1 MKRSKLWSGL
11 TSTSAALLVVGLI
24 GQNLAAANASY
35 INTALGTATTKVVQT
50 GEVGDT
56 TYFKSQF
63 GDFDDPDAQ
72 AAAIAAALEQNVNE
86 MREGAALLRNENNTL
101 PLTNATRISVFGHAA
116 VDPAYQANSAGNK
129 VTNGALNSIDLKTAL
144 EAQGFEVN
152 PQLWDGIAAGTATRA
167 QGEAP
172 QFGGGYSVTGTAT
185 NTEENKAFYQGLA
198 NTWANDYK
206 DAAIVVFAREGG
218 EGHDLLM
225 DDVDTDGST
234 ISSLALHKDE
244 RDLLEMVR
252 KDFDKVI
259 VLLNSPYQMEVQDI
273 IPYADSIL
281 FIGYPGHQGF
291 TGVAEILKGTVNPSG
306 HLTDTYATDSLSSP
320 AAVNSGTRTPQ
331 FANVDEINATIGE
344 DESAEYMSFQAEGI
358 YIGYRYYETR
368 YADAV
373 MGQGNATAPV
383 GALEGASSWN
393 YADEVQYPFGY
404 GLSYTTFDQKL
415 DSVDVG
421 EDEITAKVTVTN
433 TGDMAGKSVV
443 QLYAQTPYGDY
454 ERQHGVEKSAI
465 QLAGF
470 GKTQELAPGA
480 SETVTITV
488 DKYLLASYDT
498 TAHDGAGGYI
508 LSDGD
513 YYLAI
518 GEDSHDALNNVLA
531 AEGYTAANGMTAEGT
546 AAKTYSF
553 KQSFDDDKYRTGENG
568 AIVSNQFADADLNYW
583 VDGAGTYLSRSDWE
597 ATYPV
602 EQTTVEATPE
612 MMNILAGEWYE
623 KPEGAPSY
631 SEVAANFGVD
641 SGLNLAM
648 MKDVPLSDHETW
660 LKFIYQLQ
668 PEDLPNATAESFQSP
683 AVGDLSPAF
692 AVGDGCD
699 SVGGTYF
706 CSTAS
711 GSSCSVPVSTT
722 TTAFWVPV
730 VTPKRRNAKSGC
742 CKRWATTLCA
752 VPITPVPRHFWMPA
766 TGWVCWSWMNTP
778 ICGTST
784 RPNMTMRA
792 TCPTAGGR
800 IWNPL
805 SARTTAI
812 RQ

>member
-35 INTALGTATTKVVQT
+35 INTALGTTTTKVVQT

-331 FANVDEINATIGE
+331 FANVAEINATIGE
-344 DESAEYMSFQAEGI
+344 DENAEYMSFQAEGI
-358 YIGYRYYETR
+358 STL
-368 YADAV
+368 A
-373 MGQGNATAPV
+373 
-383 GALEGASSWN
+383 
-393 YADEVQYPFGY
+393 
-404 GLSYTTFDQKL
+404 
-415 DSVDVG
+415 
-421 EDEITAKVTVTN
+421 TVT
-433 TGDMAGKSVV
+433 MRPV
-443 QLYAQTPYGDY
+443 TPMPLWA
-454 ERQHGVEKSAI
+454 RATPP
-465 QLAGF
+465 L
-470 GKTQELAPGA
+470 
-480 SETVTITV
+480 
-488 DKYLLASYDT
+488 LLA
-498 TAHDGAGGYI
+498 HWK
-508 LSDGD
+508 
-513 YYLAI
+513 
-518 GEDSHDALNNVLA
+518 AL
-531 AEGYTAANGMTAEGT
+531 
-546 AAKTYSF
+546 
-553 KQSFDDDKYRTGENG
+553 
-568 AIVSNQFADADLNYW
+568 
-583 VDGAGTYLSRSDWE
+583 
-597 ATYPV
+597 
-602 EQTTVEATPE
+602 
-612 MMNILAGEWYE
+612 
-623 KPEGAPSY
+623 
-631 SEVAANFGVD
+631 
-641 SGLNLAM
+641 
-648 MKDVPLSDHETW
+648 
-660 LKFIYQLQ
+660 
-668 PEDLPNATAESFQSP
+668 LP
-683 AVGDLSPAF
+683 G
-692 AVGDGCD
+692 
-699 SVGGTYF
+699 
-706 CSTAS
+706 
-711 GSSCSVPVSTT
+711 
-722 TTAFWVPV
+722 
-730 VTPKRRNAKSGC
+730 
-742 CKRWATTLCA
+742 
-752 VPITPVPRHFWMPA
+752 ITPMKCSIRSVMA
-766 TGWVCWSWMNTP
+766 
-778 ICGTST
+778 
-784 RPNMTMRA
+784 
-792 TCPTAGGR
+792 CPTPRLTRSWTA
-800 IWNPL
+800 WMW
-805 SARTTAI
+805 ART
-812 RQ
+812 RSPRKLP

>member
-24 GQNLAAANASY
+24 GQNLAATNASY
-35 INTALGTATTKVVQT
+35 INTALGTTTTKVVQT

-152 PQLWDGIAAGTATRA
+152 PQLWDGIAAGTATRG
-167 QGEAP
+167 QGPTP

-206 DAAIVVFAREGG
+206 DAAIVVFAREGA
-218 EGHDLLM
+218 EGQDLLM

-344 DESAEYMSFQAEGI
+344 DENAEYMSFQAEGMQA
-358 YIGYRYYETR
+358 RR
-368 YADAV
+368 
-373 MGQGNATAPV
+373 
-383 GALEGASSWN
+383 
-393 YADEVQYPFGY
+393 
-404 GLSYTTFDQKL
+404 
-415 DSVDVG
+415 
-421 EDEITAKVTVTN
+421 
-433 TGDMAGKSVV
+433 
-443 QLYAQTPYGDY
+443 
-454 ERQHGVEKSAI
+454 
-465 QLAGF
+465 
-470 GKTQELAPGA
+470 
-480 SETVTITV
+480 
-488 DKYLLASYDT
+488 
-498 TAHDGAGGYI
+498 
-508 LSDGD
+508 
-513 YYLAI
+513 
-518 GEDSHDALNNVLA
+518 
-531 AEGYTAANGMTAEGT
+531 
-546 AAKTYSF
+546 
-553 KQSFDDDKYRTGENG
+553 NG
-568 AIVSNQFADADLNYW
+568 AWTVS
-583 VDGAGTYLSRSDWE
+583 
-597 ATYPV
+597 
-602 EQTTVEATPE
+602 
-612 MMNILAGEWYE
+612 
-623 KPEGAPSY
+623 
-631 SEVAANFGVD
+631 AA
-641 SGLNLAM
+641 
-648 MKDVPLSDHETW
+648 
-660 LKFIYQLQ
+660 
-668 PEDLPNATAESFQSP
+668 
-683 AVGDLSPAF
+683 
-692 AVGDGCD
+692 
-699 SVGGTYF
+699 
-706 CSTAS
+706 TAS
-711 GSSCSVPVSTT
+711 GSLQKAKDTDDGHLLELLTEAAISWEYAISRS
-722 TTAFWVPV
+722 V
-730 VTPKRRNAKSGC
+730 VTNGTASNS
-742 CKRWATTLCA
+742 
-752 VPITPVPRHFWMPA
+752 VIEHVTPYWQ
-766 TGWVCWSWMNTP
+766 
-778 ICGTST
+778 
-784 RPNMTMRA
+784 
-792 TCPTAGGR
+792 
-800 IWNPL
+800 
-805 SARTTAI
+805 TAI
-812 RQ
+812 TAEIAVTGILTAVFFVLLVLSKTKKKAKKQ